1 MGLSEKFRA
10 LCSDEPA
17 SVKWKS
23 VDSMTNFDITA
34 VEDIEDLLLIPMRVL
49 MRFNLHNKYN
59 IDMEVWTTFSE
70 KIRDNMNDNKYHN
83 LRHITDV
90 VQTLGSFLALE
101 MPMSIFT
108 DLDRLIMI
116 ISAIVHDLD
125 HPGTNNLYQINKKTD
140 LAIKYDNKSVLE
152 RHHIDLSNG
161 LFKELNFMEALHLS
175 DSDREIFLEGMR
187 DLILFTDMAQHFAL
201 CGTLQDHTKKWK
213 EGDHDLSKEDK
224 MVYMQSLLHLADIS
238 NPFKQWTMCKYWS
251 DRVFAEFYDQGDREK
266 RGVTCLYAM

>member
-10 LCSDEPA
+10 LCGDEPA

-90 VQTLGSFLALE
+90 VQTLGSFLAA
-101 MPMSIFT
+101 
-108 DLDRLIMI
+108 R
-116 ISAIVHDLD
+116 
-125 HPGTNNLYQINKKTD
+125 
-140 LAIKYDNKSVLE
+140 
-152 RHHIDLSNG
+152 
-161 LFKELNFMEALHLS
+161 
-175 DSDREIFLEGMR
+175 
-187 DLILFTDMAQHFAL
+187 
-201 CGTLQDHTKKWK
+201 
-213 EGDHDLSKEDK
+213 
-224 MVYMQSLLHLADIS
+224 
-238 NPFKQWTMCKYWS
+238 
-251 DRVFAEFYDQGDREK
+251 
-266 RGVTCLYAM
+266 CL